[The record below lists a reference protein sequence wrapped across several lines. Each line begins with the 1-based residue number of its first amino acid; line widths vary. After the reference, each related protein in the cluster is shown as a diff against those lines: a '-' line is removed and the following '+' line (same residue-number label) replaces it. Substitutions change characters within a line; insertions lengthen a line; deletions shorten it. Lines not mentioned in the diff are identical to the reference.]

1 MCKYARSCVRVCACV
16 PFAAAPAID
25 TQSLEEID
33 IVLRAVAGSAEAST
47 AEDSSADESEPMHAA
62 ASHNERLNAYRVRQS
77 AAAALDE
84 AVLGSDADDAAE
96 SLAQL
101 ARGLASLVIA
111 PPFDA
116 PNPVPFYTQGVAS
129 PRVHR
134 RFAVMSGRGADARLR
149 YDGHR

>member
-1 MCKYARSCVRVCACV
+1 VCV

-62 ASHNERLNAYRVRQS
+62 ATSHNERLNAYRVRQS

-116 PNPVPFYTQGVAS
+116 PNPVPCYTQGVTS
-129 PRVHR
+129 PSVNF